1 MIEDLGKSKQIALF
15 LDEYFGEKDFI
26 QELSKLKSVDIL
38 WVAPNSVSMITQYE
52 ELNGIEEF
60 KDFELQHNMRNS
72 NSIIEEVKDRAFKV
86 LCDFKP
92 LIPCELSNFP
102 KGLDIIQ
109 VDTLKEAIEK
119 WKSSSME
126 KDNLLVI
133 IPLDIFW
140 DKIST
145 AIETGVID
153 NTIDTKIYNIHTD
166 TFPCEQ
172 SSICKDTENPV
183 KYLKTGYNGHPK
195 ILFTDRRMV
204 TGFEWSTVV
213 VVVGDGVE
221 KQDNNLSQNE
231 IEQHSCNSIM
241 RCTTQLILVTKD

>member
-1 MIEDLGKSKQIALF
+1 MF
-15 LDEYFGEKDFI
+15 LDEYFVEKDFI
-26 QELSKLKSVDIL
+26 QKLSDRVDIL
-38 WVAPNSVSMITQYE
+38 WVAPNSVNMMRQDQ

-102 KGLDIIQ
+102 KGLDKIQ
-109 VDTLKEAIEK
+109 VDTLEEAIEK

-140 DKIST
+140 DKISP
-145 AIETGVID
+145 AIKTRVSG
-153 NTIDTKIYNIHTD
+153 IDTKIYNIHID
-166 TFPCEQ
+166 TFPCGY
-172 SSICKDTENPV
+172 SSVCKDTENPV
-183 KYLKTGYNGHPK
+183 KYLKNGYNGRPK

-241 RCTTQLILVTKD
+241 RCTTQLILVTLKNY